1 MFNLKPLS
9 LLITAFAL
17 TACGGSSDSDET
29 PDNIGGE
36 EIIVETTQ
44 PYTFYLQT
52 TGDEEPEYLITQDEI
67 SIDEGVA
74 ILSAAGTGI
83 EQQGWNYVY
92 NVGNT
97 LFISG
102 YENFEAI
109 SYKVND
115 NGDVAKVSSFVFDKP
130 LEIFGNVNDEILLA
144 TDGPRDG
151 THTSRILYTVDADTG
166 LATNKIS
173 YSIFD
178 VDTGTP
184 GEGFVGWPTALV
196 VRDDLLFIPFHK
208 FDDQGYWSTPEPNTA
223 FVAVYDYPLTEGAE
237 PKKIISDDRASNIGV
252 NGSSSSIVTA
262 ENGDLYTMSSG
273 ALTAGFSPASTLP
286 SAILRINNDTTEFDE
301 NYYFNVEEAT
311 NGGKLYWMDYIG
323 DNKVIA
329 RIITDEADGGAW
341 AAFGKSLVTQQLVII
356 DLVEQ
361 TVTVIPDVPLHSKQ
375 YTGPVEVIDGKVY
388 VSIEDAEEAYVYEVD
403 IESATA
409 IKGAEIEGKS
419 IKGFYNLYD

>member
-1 MFNLKPLS
+1 MFNFKTLS
-9 LLITAFAL
+9 LLATAIAL
-17 TACGGSSDSDET
+17 TSCGGSDDNNDNANNDNDEVV
-29 PDNIGGE
+29 
-36 EIIVETTQ
+36 VETTG
-44 PYTFYLQT
+44 PYSFYLQT

-67 SIDEGVA
+67 SADKGVTL
-74 ILSAAGTGI
+74 LSASGTGI
-83 EQQGWNYVY
+83 EQQGWNYSY
-92 NVGNT
+92 TVGNT

-115 NGDVAKVSSFVFDKP
+115 SGKVAKASSFVFDKP
-130 LEIFGNVNDEILLA
+130 LEIFSNVNNEILLA

-151 THTSRILYTVDADTG
+151 THTSRVLYTVDAETG
-166 LATNKIS
+166 LATNKVN

-178 VDTGTP
+178 EDTGTP
-184 GEGFVGWPTALV
+184 GEGIVGWPTALV
-196 VRDDLLFIPFHK
+196 VRDDLLFISFHK
-208 FDDQGYWSTPEPNTA
+208 FDDQGNWSTPEPNTA
-223 FVAVYDYPLTEGAE
+223 FVAVYDYPLTEGAA

-286 SAILRINNDTTEFDE
+286 SAILRIPNDATEFDE

-311 NGGKLYWMDYIG
+311 DGGKLYWMDYVG

-329 RIITDEADGGAW
+329 RIITDEADGGPW
-341 AAFGKSLVTQQLVII
+341 AAFTKSLVTQQLVII
-356 DLVEQ
+356 DLVSK
-361 TVTVIPDVPLHSKQ
+361 TVTEIPDVPLHSKQ
-375 YTGPVEVIDGKVY
+375 YTGPIEVIDGKVY
-388 VSIEDAEEAYVYEVD
+388 VSIEDAQEAYVYEVD
-403 IESATA
+403 VNSATA
-409 IKGAEIEGKS
+409 IKGAKIEGKS